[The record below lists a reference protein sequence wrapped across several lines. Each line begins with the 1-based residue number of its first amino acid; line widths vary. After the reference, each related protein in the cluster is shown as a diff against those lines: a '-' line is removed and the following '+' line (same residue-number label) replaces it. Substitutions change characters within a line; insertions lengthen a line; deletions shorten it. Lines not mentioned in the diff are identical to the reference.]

1 MGEAAERQKAY
12 ADWQKAQA
20 ERERTHA
27 EWQKGYE
34 EWQKANAEWQK
45 ADAQWKEDYADW
57 QKADAEW
64 QKGYEEWQKKNE
76 AGAATPSGAAVVMDV
91 PDSTAMPGAVCPLPI
106 MHHDQI
112 VLGHGSGGK
121 LSAEL
126 LESIFLPAFSNP
138 TLDKLDDQA
147 VLQIGSARL
156 AFTTDS
162 FVVTPIFF
170 PGGDIG
176 RLAINGTVNDL
187 AMSGARPLYVAAA
200 FILEEG
206 LSTDELRRIVQS
218 MREAAKDA
226 GVQLVTGD
234 TKVVNRG
241 KGDKIFISTTGIGV
255 VERAVNI
262 SADRAQPGDQII
274 LSGYI
279 GDHGMA
285 ILSQRENLEFEGVI
299 ESDCAAL
306 HTLVDDMLDVCLDV
320 RCLRDPTRGGVA
332 TVLNEIAGRSKV
344 GMVLRETEIPVR
356 DTVRGACEILGLDPL
371 YVANEGKLIAIVPP
385 NSATAILERMRQHPL
400 GRDARMV
407 GEVVAEH
414 SGMVL
419 MATEIG
425 GTRVVDTLFGEQL
438 PRIC

>member
-1 MGEAAERQKAY
+1 MMPKPETELEASLP
-12 ADWQKAQA
+12 
-20 ERERTHA
+20 
-27 EWQKGYE
+27 
-34 EWQKANAEWQK
+34 
-45 ADAQWKEDYADW
+45 
-57 QKADAEW
+57 
-64 QKGYEEWQKKNE
+64 
-76 AGAATPSGAAVVMDV
+76 GAA
-91 PDSTAMPGAVCPLPI
+91 CPLPLT
-106 MHHDQI
+106 HHEHI

-126 LESIFLPAFSNP
+126 LERVFLPAFSNP

-147 VLQIGSARL
+147 VLQVGNSRL

-170 PGGDIG
+170 SGGDIG

-187 AMSGARPLYVAAA
+187 AMSGARPLYLAAA

-206 LSTDELRRIVQS
+206 LSTDELRRIVGS
-218 MREAAKDA
+218 MSEAARDA

-234 TKVVNRG
+234 TKVVNKG

-255 VERAVNI
+255 VERPVNI
-262 SADRAQPGDQII
+262 SADRARPGDQII

-285 ILSQRENLEFEGVI
+285 ILSQRENLEFEGII

-306 HTLVDDMLDVCLDV
+306 HSLVSDMLDVCADIRV
-320 RCLRDPTRGGVA
+320 LRDPTRGGVA
-332 TVLNEIAGRSKV
+332 TVLNEIAGRSKA
-344 GMVLRETEIPVR
+344 GMSLRELDIPVR
-356 DTVRGACEILGLDPL
+356 ETVRGACELLGLDPM
-371 YVANEGKLIAIVPP
+371 YVANEGKLVAIVP
-385 NSATAILERMRQHPL
+385 SDAADAIVDAMHRNPL
-400 GRDARMV
+400 GRDARV
-407 GEVVAEH
+407 IGEVVADH
-414 SGMVL
+414 PGMVL
-419 MATEIG
+419 METEIG

>member
-1 MGEAAERQKAY
+1 MPKTQI
-12 ADWQKAQA
+12 DV
-20 ERERTHA
+20 
-27 EWQKGYE
+27 
-34 EWQKANAEWQK
+34 
-45 ADAQWKEDYADW
+45 DA
-57 QKADAEW
+57 
-64 QKGYEEWQKKNE
+64 
-76 AGAATPSGAAVVMDV
+76 VL
-91 PDSTAMPGAVCPLPI
+91 PGGSCPLPV
-106 MHHDQI
+106 MHHDHI

-138 TLDKLDDQA
+138 LLDKLDDQA
-147 VLQIGSARL
+147 LLQVNGSRL
-156 AFTTDS
+156 AFTTDA
-162 FVVTPIFF
+162 FVVTPLFF

-176 RLAINGTVNDL
+176 RLAVNGTVNDL
-187 AMSGARPLYVAAA
+187 AMSGARPLYLAAA

-206 LSTDELRRIVQS
+206 LSTQELRRIVAS
-218 MREAAKDA
+218 MSEAAKDA

-241 KGDKIFISTTGIGV
+241 KGDKVFISTTGIGLL
-255 VERAVNI
+255 ERPVNI
-262 SADRAQPGDQII
+262 SAERAQPGDQII

-306 HTLVDDMLDVCLDV
+306 HTLVGEMLDVCADI

-332 TVLNEIAGRSKV
+332 TVLNELAARSQV
-344 GMVLRETEIPVR
+344 GMLLHETAIPVR

-371 YVANEGKLIAIVPP
+371 YVANEGKLVAIVP
-385 NSATAILERMRQHPL
+385 AEHADKVVARMQQHPL
-400 GRDARMV
+400 GTEARII
-407 GEVVAEH
+407 GEVTDQH

-419 MATEIG
+419 MNTEIG

>member
-1 MGEAAERQKAY
+1 MSEASVTIPPA
-12 ADWQKAQA
+12 AQ
-20 ERERTHA
+20 EF
-27 EWQKGYE
+27 
-34 EWQKANAEWQK
+34 
-45 ADAQWKEDYADW
+45 
-57 QKADAEW
+57 
-64 QKGYEEWQKKNE
+64 E
-76 AGAATPSGAAVVMDV
+76 APG
-91 PDSTAMPGAVCPLPI
+91 AMPGAVCPLPI
-106 MHHDQI
+106 SQHEQI

-121 LSAEL
+121 LTTQL
-126 LESIFLPAFSNP
+126 IESVFLPAFSNP
-138 TLDKLDDQA
+138 LLEKLDDQA
-147 VLQIGSARL
+147 VLNIGSVRL

-176 RLAINGTVNDL
+176 HLAINGTVNDL
-187 AMSGARPLYVAAA
+187 AMSGARPLYLAAA

-206 LSTDELRRIVQS
+206 LATDDLRKIVQS
-218 MREAAKDA
+218 MSEAAKNA

-255 VERAVNI
+255 IEKPVNI
-262 SADRAQPGDQII
+262 SANQARPGDKII

-306 HTLVDDMLDVCLDV
+306 HDLVANMLDVTTSV
-320 RCLRDPTRGGVA
+320 HCLRDPTRGGVA
-332 TVLNEIAGRSKV
+332 TVLHEIAGQSRV
-344 GMVLRETEIPVR
+344 GMLLRETAIPVR

-371 YVANEGKLIAIVPP
+371 YVANEGKLIAVVPT
-385 NSATAILERMRQHPL
+385 NEADSVVARMQQHVH
-400 GRDARMV
+400 GHDARV
-407 GEVVAEH
+407 IGEVVAEH
-414 SGMVL
+414 PGMVL
-419 MATEIG
+419 MQTEIG
-425 GTRVVDTLFGEQL
+425 GTRVLDTLFGEQL